1 MRNKKLIVLLII
13 FFNLFQIRAYKYIKK
28 ETLDNKVSFFVT
40 QNIIDVDKDF
50 LEIKQLYEAENFP
63 KALRKGLDFL
73 GKYANTLTK
82 NIIADYEVN
91 SILGEIYRKNN
102 NHDKSVFYY
111 KNCVKILLE
120 ANFDSYVSKNTNF
133 NKSKLVNAYLR
144 IGSGFLRKNLKDSA
158 KYYYEN
164 ALDVE
169 ALDEKSLSF
178 QASASTNL
186 SGLYMQDSLYDL
198 AKNFAIRAVIFH
210 KKNNN
215 KVSQAAAKGNLA
227 SILLDQNNYTEA
239 KEKYKEALDLIKNE
253 KSDRALKVRQRLYY
267 NLSYNLYK
275 LKDYEAYNYQEES
288 YLLKDSLRSKEVAK
302 IYEELRLKYDFDA
315 KKELL
320 EQQQEVILL
329 EERDRFRTI
338 IVIVGLILIALIV
351 IIGYYNIRQKNLQ
364 LKLSKTELLQNQ
376 NLDKLKSEY
385 QARALDATLNGRE
398 SERKEIAETLHDN
411 VSALLS
417 SANLH
422 LQATKKQFAEG
433 VPLEIDKTQEII
445 AEASQKIR
453 DLSHTLVSSV
463 LLKFGLNFA
472 IRDIA
477 EKYSNSELNIDTEIE
492 GLRRYDQKFEIKTYN
507 IIQEF
512 VNNILKKHSKAKN
525 AIIKLKEEEDH
536 ILMQIFDDGIGFDQT
551 QIALKDGLGINQIEA
566 RIQIMKGKLE
576 INSQKGKGTQIKV
589 ELPIKKKQ
597 VTNLF

>member
-1 MRNKKLIVLLII
+1 MKPII
-13 FFNLFQIRAYKYIKK
+13 IR
-28 ETLDNKVSFFVT
+28 
-40 QNIIDVDKDF
+40 
-50 LEIKQLYEAENFP
+50 KQ
-63 KALRKGLDFL
+63 
-73 GKYANTLTK
+73 
-82 NIIADYEVN
+82 
-91 SILGEIYRKNN
+91 
-102 NHDKSVFYY
+102 
-111 KNCVKILLE
+111 
-120 ANFDSYVSKNTNF
+120 
-133 NKSKLVNAYLR
+133 
-144 IGSGFLRKNLKDSA
+144 
-158 KYYYEN
+158 
-164 ALDVE
+164 
-169 ALDEKSLSF
+169 
-178 QASASTNL
+178 
-186 SGLYMQDSLYDL
+186 
-198 AKNFAIRAVIFH
+198 
-210 KKNNN
+210 
-215 KVSQAAAKGNLA
+215 
-227 SILLDQNNYTEA
+227 
-239 KEKYKEALDLIKNE
+239 
-253 KSDRALKVRQRLYY
+253 
-267 NLSYNLYK
+267 
-275 LKDYEAYNYQEES
+275 S

-376 NLDKLKSEY
+376 NLDKLKSEF

-512 VNNILKKHSKAKN
+512 VNNILKHSKAKN
-525 AIIKLKEEEDH
+525 AIIKLKEEEEDH

>member
-1 MRNKKLIVLLII
+1 LRNKKLIVLLII

-28 ETLDNKVSFFVT
+28 ETLDNKVSFFVI
-40 QNIIDVDKDF
+40 QNIEVDKYF

-73 GKYANTLTK
+73 GKYENTSKK
-82 NIIADYEVN
+82 NISLYEVN
-91 SILGEIYRKNN
+91 NIIGDIYRKNN
-102 NHDKSVFYY
+102 NHDKSIIYY
-111 KNCVKILLE
+111 KNSLKILIENNLHPLE
-120 ANFDSYVSKNTNF
+120 SKNTNF
-133 NKSKLVNAYLR
+133 NKSKLINAYLR
-144 IGSGFLRKNLKDSA
+144 IGGEFLRENQKDSA

-164 ALDVE
+164 AMDVE
-169 ALDEKSLSF
+169 ALDEKSLSY
-178 QASASTNL
+178 QASVSTNL

-198 AKNFAIRAVIFH
+198 AKNFAIKAVVIH
-210 KKNNN
+210 KKRNN

-227 SILLDQNNYTEA
+227 SILLDQNNYKEA
-239 KEKYKEALDLIKNE
+239 KRTYKEALDLIKNE
-253 KSDRALKVRQRLYY
+253 KSDRALRVRQSLFY

-275 LKDYEAYNYQEES
+275 LKDYEAYNYQEQS

-315 KKELL
+315 KKEFL
-320 EQQQEVILL
+320 EQQQEVKLL

-351 IIGYYNIRQKNLQ
+351 VIGYYNIRQKNLQ
-364 LKLSKTELLQNQ
+364 LKLSRTELLQNQ
-376 NLDKLKSEY
+376 NLDKLKSEF

-422 LQATKKQFAEG
+422 LQATKKQFTEG
-433 VPLEIDKTQEII
+433 VPLEIGKTQEII

-477 EKYSNSELNIDTEIE
+477 EKYSNSELNIETEIE

-512 VNNILKKHSKAKN
+512 VNNILKHSKAKN

-551 QIALKDGLGINQIEA
+551 QIVLKDGLGINQIEA

>member
-28 ETLDNKVSFFVT
+28 ETLDNKVSFFVI
-40 QNIIDVDKDF
+40 QNIEVDKYF

-73 GKYANTLTK
+73 GKYANTSKK
-82 NIIADYEVN
+82 NISFYEVN
-91 SILGEIYRKNN
+91 NIIGDIYRKNN
-102 NHDKSVFYY
+102 NHDKSIIYY
-111 KNCVKILLE
+111 KNSLKILIENNLHPLE
-120 ANFDSYVSKNTNF
+120 SKNTNF
-133 NKSKLVNAYLR
+133 NKSKLINAYLR
-144 IGSGFLRKNLKDSA
+144 IGGEFLRENQKDSA

-164 ALDVE
+164 AMDVE
-169 ALDEKSLSF
+169 ALDEKSLSY
-178 QASASTNL
+178 QASVSTNL

-198 AKNFAIRAVIFH
+198 AKNFAIKAVVIH
-210 KKNNN
+210 KKRNN

-227 SILLDQNNYTEA
+227 SILLDQNNYKEA
-239 KEKYKEALDLIKNE
+239 KRTYKEALDLIKNE
-253 KSDRALKVRQRLYY
+253 KSDRALRVRQSLFY

-275 LKDYEAYNYQEES
+275 LKDYEAYNYQEQS

-315 KKELL
+315 KKEFL
-320 EQQQEVILL
+320 EQQQEVKLL

-351 IIGYYNIRQKNLQ
+351 VIGYYNIRQKNLQ
-364 LKLSKTELLQNQ
+364 LKLSRTELLQNQ
-376 NLDKLKSEY
+376 NLDKLKSEF

-422 LQATKKQFAEG
+422 LQATKKQFTEG
-433 VPLEIDKTQEII
+433 VPLEIGKTQEII

-477 EKYSNSELNIDTEIE
+477 EKYSNSELNIETEIE

-512 VNNILKKHSKAKN
+512 VNNILKHSKAKN
-525 AIIKLKEEEDH
+525 AIIKLKESENY
-536 ILMQIFDDGIGFDQT
+536 ILLQIFDDGIGFDQT
-551 QIALKDGLGINQIEA
+551 KTALKDGLGINQIEA

>member
-1 MRNKKLIVLLII
+1 LRNKKLIVLLII

-28 ETLDNKVSFFVT
+28 ETLDNKVSFFVI
-40 QNIIDVDKDF
+40 QNIEVDKYF

-73 GKYANTLTK
+73 GKYENTSKK
-82 NIIADYEVN
+82 NISLYEVN
-91 SILGEIYRKNN
+91 NIIGDIYRKNN
-102 NHDKSVFYY
+102 NHDKSIIYY
-111 KNCVKILLE
+111 KNSLKILIENNLHPLE
-120 ANFDSYVSKNTNF
+120 SKNTNF
-133 NKSKLVNAYLR
+133 NKSKLINAYLR
-144 IGSGFLRKNLKDSA
+144 IGGGFLRENQKDSA

-164 ALDVE
+164 AMDVE
-169 ALDEKSLSF
+169 ALDEKSLSY
-178 QASASTNL
+178 QASVSTNL

-198 AKNFAIRAVIFH
+198 AKNFAIKAVVIH
-210 KKNNN
+210 KKRNN

-227 SILLDQNNYTEA
+227 SILLDQNNYKEA
-239 KEKYKEALDLIKNE
+239 KRTYKEALDLIKNE
-253 KSDRALKVRQRLYY
+253 KSDRALRVRQSLFY

-275 LKDYEAYNYQEES
+275 LKDYEAYNYQEQS

-315 KKELL
+315 KKEFL
-320 EQQQEVILL
+320 EQQQEVKLL

-351 IIGYYNIRQKNLQ
+351 VIGYYNIRQKNLQ
-364 LKLSKTELLQNQ
+364 LKLSRTELLQNQ
-376 NLDKLKSEY
+376 NLDKLKSEF

-422 LQATKKQFAEG
+422 LQATKKQFTEG
-433 VPLEIDKTQEII
+433 VPLEIGKTQEII

-512 VNNILKKHSKAKN
+512 VNNILKHSKAKN

-551 QIALKDGLGINQIEA
+551 QIVLKDGLGINQIEA

>member
-1 MRNKKLIVLLII
+1 M
-13 FFNLFQIRAYKYIKK
+13 
-28 ETLDNKVSFFVT
+28 
-40 QNIIDVDKDF
+40 
-50 LEIKQLYEAENFP
+50 
-63 KALRKGLDFL
+63 
-73 GKYANTLTK
+73 
-82 NIIADYEVN
+82 
-91 SILGEIYRKNN
+91 
-102 NHDKSVFYY
+102 
-111 KNCVKILLE
+111 
-120 ANFDSYVSKNTNF
+120 
-133 NKSKLVNAYLR
+133 
-144 IGSGFLRKNLKDSA
+144 
-158 KYYYEN
+158 
-164 ALDVE
+164 DVE
-169 ALDEKSLSF
+169 ALDEKSLSY
-178 QASASTNL
+178 QASVSTNL

-198 AKNFAIRAVIFH
+198 AKNFAIKAVVIH
-210 KKNNN
+210 KKRNN

-227 SILLDQNNYTEA
+227 SILLDQNNYKEA
-239 KEKYKEALDLIKNE
+239 KRTYKEALDLIKNE
-253 KSDRALKVRQRLYY
+253 KSDRALRVRQRLYY

-275 LKDYEAYNYQEES
+275 LKDYEAYNYQEQS

-315 KKELL
+315 EKEFL
-320 EQQQEVILL
+320 EQQQEVKLL

-351 IIGYYNIRQKNLQ
+351 VIGYYNIRQKNLQ
-364 LKLSKTELLQNQ
+364 LKLSRTELLQNQ

-422 LQATKKQFAEG
+422 LQATKKQFTEG

-512 VNNILKKHSKAKN
+512 VNNILKHSKAKN

-551 QIALKDGLGINQIEA
+551 QIVLKDGLGINQIEA

>member
-1 MRNKKLIVLLII
+1 LRNKKLIVLLII

-73 GKYANTLTK
+73 GKYANTSKK
-82 NIIADYEVN
+82 NISFYEVN
-91 SILGEIYRKNN
+91 NIIGDIYRKNN
-102 NHDKSVFYY
+102 NHDKSIIYY
-111 KNCVKILLE
+111 KNSLKILIENNLHPLE
-120 ANFDSYVSKNTNF
+120 SKNTNF
-133 NKSKLVNAYLR
+133 NKSKLINAYLR
-144 IGSGFLRKNLKDSA
+144 IGGGFLRKNLKDSA

-169 ALDEKSLSF
+169 ALDEKSLSY
-178 QASASTNL
+178 QASVSTNL

-198 AKNFAIRAVIFH
+198 AKNFAIKAVVIH
-210 KKNNN
+210 KKRNN

-227 SILLDQNNYTEA
+227 SILLDQNNYKEA
-239 KEKYKEALDLIKNE
+239 KRTYKEALDLIKNE
-253 KSDRALKVRQRLYY
+253 KSDRALRVRQRLYY

-275 LKDYEAYNYQEES
+275 LKDYEAYNYQEQS

-315 KKELL
+315 KKEFL
-320 EQQQEVILL
+320 EQQQEVKLL

-351 IIGYYNIRQKNLQ
+351 VIGYYNIRQKNLQ
-364 LKLSKTELLQNQ
+364 LKLSRTELLQNQ
-376 NLDKLKSEY
+376 NLDKLKSEF

-422 LQATKKQFAEG
+422 LQATKKQFTEG
-433 VPLEIDKTQEII
+433 VPLEIGKTQEII

-512 VNNILKKHSKAKN
+512 VNNILKHSKAKN

-551 QIALKDGLGINQIEA
+551 QIVLKDGLGINQIEA

>member
-28 ETLDNKVSFFVT
+28 ETLDNKVSFFVI
-40 QNIIDVDKDF
+40 QNIEVDKYF

-73 GKYANTLTK
+73 GKYANTSKK
-82 NIIADYEVN
+82 NISFYEVN
-91 SILGEIYRKNN
+91 NIIGDIYRKNN
-102 NHDKSVFYY
+102 NHDKSIIYY
-111 KNCVKILLE
+111 KNSLKILIENNLHPLE
-120 ANFDSYVSKNTNF
+120 SKNTNF
-133 NKSKLVNAYLR
+133 NKSKLINAYLR
-144 IGSGFLRKNLKDSA
+144 IGGEFLRENQKDSA

-164 ALDVE
+164 AMDVE
-169 ALDEKSLSF
+169 ALDEKSLSY

-198 AKNFAIRAVIFH
+198 AKNFAIKAVVIH
-210 KKNNN
+210 KKRNN

-227 SILLDQNNYTEA
+227 SILLDQNNYKEA
-239 KEKYKEALDLIKNE
+239 KRTYKEALDLIKNE
-253 KSDRALKVRQRLYY
+253 KSDRALRVRQSLFY

-275 LKDYEAYNYQEES
+275 LKDYEAYNYQEQS

-315 KKELL
+315 KKEFL
-320 EQQQEVILL
+320 EQQQEVKLL

-351 IIGYYNIRQKNLQ
+351 VIGYYNIRQKNLQ
-364 LKLSKTELLQNQ
+364 LKLSRTELLQNQ
-376 NLDKLKSEY
+376 NLDKLKSEF

-422 LQATKKQFAEG
+422 LQATKKQFTEG
-433 VPLEIDKTQEII
+433 VPLEIGKTQEII

-512 VNNILKKHSKAKN
+512 VNNILKHSKAKN
-525 AIIKLKEEEDH
+525 AIIKLKEEERSYFNAD
-536 ILMQIFDDGIGFDQT
+536 F
-551 QIALKDGLGINQIEA
+551 
-566 RIQIMKGKLE
+566 
-576 INSQKGKGTQIKV
+576 
-589 ELPIKKKQ
+589 
-597 VTNLF
+597 

>member
-28 ETLDNKVSFFVT
+28 ETLDNKVSFFVI
-40 QNIIDVDKDF
+40 QNIEVDKYF

-73 GKYANTLTK
+73 GKYENTSKK
-82 NIIADYEVN
+82 NISLYEVN
-91 SILGEIYRKNN
+91 NIIGDIYRKNN
-102 NHDKSVFYY
+102 NHDKSIIYY
-111 KNCVKILLE
+111 KNSLKILIENNLHPLE
-120 ANFDSYVSKNTNF
+120 SKNTNF
-133 NKSKLVNAYLR
+133 NKSKLINAYLR
-144 IGSGFLRKNLKDSA
+144 IGGEFLRENQKDSA

-164 ALDVE
+164 AMDVE
-169 ALDEKSLSF
+169 ALDEKSLSY
-178 QASASTNL
+178 QASVSTNL

-198 AKNFAIRAVIFH
+198 AKNFAIKAVVIH
-210 KKNNN
+210 KKRNN

-227 SILLDQNNYTEA
+227 SILLDQNNYKEA
-239 KEKYKEALDLIKNE
+239 KRTYKEALDLIKNE
-253 KSDRALKVRQRLYY
+253 KSDRALRVRQSLFY

-275 LKDYEAYNYQEES
+275 LKDYEAYNYQEQS

-315 KKELL
+315 KKEFL
-320 EQQQEVILL
+320 EQQQEVKLL

-351 IIGYYNIRQKNLQ
+351 VIGYYNIRQKNLQ
-364 LKLSKTELLQNQ
+364 LKLSRTELLQNQ
-376 NLDKLKSEY
+376 NLDKLKSEF

-422 LQATKKQFAEG
+422 LQATKKQFTEG
-433 VPLEIDKTQEII
+433 VPLEIGKTQEII

-477 EKYSNSELNIDTEIE
+477 EKYSNSELNIETEIE

-512 VNNILKKHSKAKN
+512 VNNILKHSKAKN

-551 QIALKDGLGINQIEA
+551 QIVLKDGLGINQIEA

>member
-1 MRNKKLIVLLII
+1 
-13 FFNLFQIRAYKYIKK
+13 
-28 ETLDNKVSFFVT
+28 LDNKVSFFVI
-40 QNIIDVDKDF
+40 QNIDVDKYF

-73 GKYANTLTK
+73 GKYANTSKK
-82 NIIADYEVN
+82 NISFYEVN
-91 SILGEIYRKNN
+91 NIIGDIYRKNN
-102 NHDKSVFYY
+102 NHDKSIIYY
-111 KNCVKILLE
+111 KNSLKILIENNLHPLE
-120 ANFDSYVSKNTNF
+120 SKNTNF
-133 NKSKLVNAYLR
+133 NKSKLINAYLR
-144 IGSGFLRKNLKDSA
+144 IGGEFLRENQKDSA

-253 KSDRALKVRQRLYY
+253 KSDRALRVRQRLYY

-275 LKDYEAYNYQEES
+275 LKDYEAYNYQEQS

-315 KKELL
+315 EKEFL
-320 EQQQEVILL
+320 EQQQEVKLL

-351 IIGYYNIRQKNLQ
+351 VIGYYNIRQKNLQ
-364 LKLSKTELLQNQ
+364 LKLSRTELLQNQ
-376 NLDKLKSEY
+376 NLDKLKSEF

-422 LQATKKQFAEG
+422 LQATKKQFTEG

-512 VNNILKKHSKAKN
+512 VNNILKHSKAKN

-551 QIALKDGLGINQIEA
+551 QIVLKDGLGINQIEA

>member
-28 ETLDNKVSFFVT
+28 ETLDNKVSFFVI
-40 QNIIDVDKDF
+40 QNIEVDKYF

-73 GKYANTLTK
+73 GKYANTSKK
-82 NIIADYEVN
+82 NISFYEVN
-91 SILGEIYRKNN
+91 NIIGDIYRKNN
-102 NHDKSVFYY
+102 NHDKSIIYY
-111 KNCVKILLE
+111 KNSLKILIENNLHPLE
-120 ANFDSYVSKNTNF
+120 SKNTNF
-133 NKSKLVNAYLR
+133 NKSKLINAYLR
-144 IGSGFLRKNLKDSA
+144 IGGEFLRENQKDSA

-164 ALDVE
+164 AMDVE
-169 ALDEKSLSF
+169 ALDEKSLSY

-198 AKNFAIRAVIFH
+198 AKNFAIKAVVIH
-210 KKNNN
+210 KKRNN

-227 SILLDQNNYTEA
+227 SILLDQNNYKEA
-239 KEKYKEALDLIKNE
+239 KRTYKEALDLIKNE
-253 KSDRALKVRQRLYY
+253 KSDRALRVRQSLFY

-275 LKDYEAYNYQEES
+275 LKDYEAYNYQEQS

-315 KKELL
+315 KKEFL
-320 EQQQEVILL
+320 EQQQEVKLL

-351 IIGYYNIRQKNLQ
+351 VIGYYNIRQKNLQ
-364 LKLSKTELLQNQ
+364 LKLSRTELLQNQ
-376 NLDKLKSEY
+376 NLDKLKSEF

-422 LQATKKQFAEG
+422 LQATKKQFTEG
-433 VPLEIDKTQEII
+433 VPLEIGKTQEII

-512 VNNILKKHSKAKN
+512 VNNILKHSKAKN

-551 QIALKDGLGINQIEA
+551 QIVLKDGLGINQIEA

>member
-1 MRNKKLIVLLII
+1 M
-13 FFNLFQIRAYKYIKK
+13 
-28 ETLDNKVSFFVT
+28 
-40 QNIIDVDKDF
+40 
-50 LEIKQLYEAENFP
+50 
-63 KALRKGLDFL
+63 
-73 GKYANTLTK
+73 
-82 NIIADYEVN
+82 
-91 SILGEIYRKNN
+91 
-102 NHDKSVFYY
+102 
-111 KNCVKILLE
+111 
-120 ANFDSYVSKNTNF
+120 
-133 NKSKLVNAYLR
+133 
-144 IGSGFLRKNLKDSA
+144 
-158 KYYYEN
+158 
-164 ALDVE
+164 
-169 ALDEKSLSF
+169 
-178 QASASTNL
+178 
-186 SGLYMQDSLYDL
+186 
-198 AKNFAIRAVIFH
+198 
-210 KKNNN
+210 
-215 KVSQAAAKGNLA
+215 
-227 SILLDQNNYTEA
+227 
-239 KEKYKEALDLIKNE
+239 
-253 KSDRALKVRQRLYY
+253 
-267 NLSYNLYK
+267 
-275 LKDYEAYNYQEES
+275 
-288 YLLKDSLRSKEVAK
+288 
-302 IYEELRLKYDFDA
+302 
-315 KKELL
+315 
-320 EQQQEVILL
+320 

-351 IIGYYNIRQKNLQ
+351 VIGYYNIRQKNLQ
-364 LKLSKTELLQNQ
+364 LKLSRTELLQNQ

-512 VNNILKKHSKAKN
+512 VNNILKHSKAKN

-551 QIALKDGLGINQIEA
+551 QIVLKDGLGINQIEA

>member
-28 ETLDNKVSFFVT
+28 ETLDNKVSFFVI
-40 QNIIDVDKDF
+40 QNIEVDKYF

-73 GKYANTLTK
+73 GKYENTSKK
-82 NIIADYEVN
+82 NISFYEVN
-91 SILGEIYRKNN
+91 NIIGDIYRKNN
-102 NHDKSVFYY
+102 NHDKSIIYY
-111 KNCVKILLE
+111 KNSLKILIENNLHPLE
-120 ANFDSYVSKNTNF
+120 SKNTNF
-133 NKSKLVNAYLR
+133 NKSKLINAYLR
-144 IGSGFLRKNLKDSA
+144 IGGEFLRENQKDSA

-164 ALDVE
+164 AMDVE
-169 ALDEKSLSF
+169 ALDEKSLSY
-178 QASASTNL
+178 QASVSTNL

-198 AKNFAIRAVIFH
+198 AKNFAIKAVVIH
-210 KKNNN
+210 KKRNN

-227 SILLDQNNYTEA
+227 SILLDQNNYKEA
-239 KEKYKEALDLIKNE
+239 KRTYKEALDLIKNE
-253 KSDRALKVRQRLYY
+253 KSDRALRVRQSLFY

-275 LKDYEAYNYQEES
+275 LKDYEAYNYQEQS

-315 KKELL
+315 KKEFL
-320 EQQQEVILL
+320 EQQQEVKLL

-351 IIGYYNIRQKNLQ
+351 VIGYYNIRQKNLQ
-364 LKLSKTELLQNQ
+364 LKLSRTELLQNQ
-376 NLDKLKSEY
+376 NLDKLKSEF

-422 LQATKKQFAEG
+422 LQATKKQFTEG
-433 VPLEIDKTQEII
+433 VPLEIGKTQEII

-477 EKYSNSELNIDTEIE
+477 EKYSNSELNIETEIE

-512 VNNILKKHSKAKN
+512 VNNILKHSKAKN
-525 AIIKLKEEEDH
+525 AIIKLKESENY
-536 ILMQIFDDGIGFDQT
+536 ILLQIFDDGIGFDQT
-551 QIALKDGLGINQIEA
+551 QIVLKDGLGINQIEA

>member
-73 GKYANTLTK
+73 GKYANTSKK
-82 NIIADYEVN
+82 NISFYEVN
-91 SILGEIYRKNN
+91 NIIGDIYRKNN
-102 NHDKSVFYY
+102 NHDKSIIYY
-111 KNCVKILLE
+111 KNSLKILIENNLHPLE
-120 ANFDSYVSKNTNF
+120 SKNTNF
-133 NKSKLVNAYLR
+133 NKSKLINAYLR
-144 IGSGFLRKNLKDSA
+144 IGGEFLRENQKDSA

-253 KSDRALKVRQRLYY
+253 KSDRALRVRQRLYY

-315 KKELL
+315 EKEFL
-320 EQQQEVILL
+320 EQQQEVKLL

-351 IIGYYNIRQKNLQ
+351 VIGYYNIRQKNLQ
-364 LKLSKTELLQNQ
+364 LKLSRTELLQNQ
-376 NLDKLKSEY
+376 NLDKLKSEF

-422 LQATKKQFAEG
+422 LQATKKQFTEG

-512 VNNILKKHSKAKN
+512 VNNILKHSKAKN

-551 QIALKDGLGINQIEA
+551 QIVLKDGLGINQIEA

>member
-28 ETLDNKVSFFVT
+28 ETLDNKVSFFVI
-40 QNIIDVDKDF
+40 QNIEVDKYF

-73 GKYANTLTK
+73 GKYANTSKK
-82 NIIADYEVN
+82 NISFYEVN
-91 SILGEIYRKNN
+91 NIIGDIYRKNN
-102 NHDKSVFYY
+102 NHDKSIIYY
-111 KNCVKILLE
+111 KNSLKILIENNLHPLE
-120 ANFDSYVSKNTNF
+120 SKNTNF
-133 NKSKLVNAYLR
+133 NKSKLINAYLR
-144 IGSGFLRKNLKDSA
+144 IGGEFLRENQKDSA

-164 ALDVE
+164 AMDVE
-169 ALDEKSLSF
+169 ALDEKSLSY
-178 QASASTNL
+178 QASVSTNL

-198 AKNFAIRAVIFH
+198 AKNFAIKAVVIH
-210 KKNNN
+210 KKRNN

-227 SILLDQNNYTEA
+227 SILLDQNNYKEA
-239 KEKYKEALDLIKNE
+239 KRTYKEALDLIKNE
-253 KSDRALKVRQRLYY
+253 KSDRALRVRQSLFY

-275 LKDYEAYNYQEES
+275 LKDYEAYNYQEQS

-315 KKELL
+315 KKEFL
-320 EQQQEVILL
+320 EQQQEVKLL

-351 IIGYYNIRQKNLQ
+351 VIGYYNIRQKNLQ
-364 LKLSKTELLQNQ
+364 LKLSRTELLQNQ
-376 NLDKLKSEY
+376 NLDKLKSEF

-422 LQATKKQFAEG
+422 LQATKKQFTEG
-433 VPLEIDKTQEII
+433 VPLEIGKTQEII

-477 EKYSNSELNIDTEIE
+477 EKYSNSELNIETEIE

-512 VNNILKKHSKAKN
+512 VNNILKHSKAKN

-551 QIALKDGLGINQIEA
+551 QIVLKDGLGINQIEA

>member
-1 MRNKKLIVLLII
+1 M
-13 FFNLFQIRAYKYIKK
+13 
-28 ETLDNKVSFFVT
+28 DNKVSFFVT

-73 GKYANTLTK
+73 GKYANTSKK
-82 NIIADYEVN
+82 NISFYEVN
-91 SILGEIYRKNN
+91 NIIGDIYRKNN
-102 NHDKSVFYY
+102 NHDKSIIYY
-111 KNCVKILLE
+111 KNSLKILIENNLHPLE
-120 ANFDSYVSKNTNF
+120 SKNTNF
-133 NKSKLVNAYLR
+133 NKSKLINAYLR
-144 IGSGFLRKNLKDSA
+144 IGGGFLRKNLKDSA

-164 ALDVE
+164 AMDVE
-169 ALDEKSLSF
+169 ALDEKSLSY
-178 QASASTNL
+178 QASVSTNL

-198 AKNFAIRAVIFH
+198 AKNFAIKAVVIH
-210 KKNNN
+210 KKRNN

-227 SILLDQNNYTEA
+227 SILLDQNNYKEA
-239 KEKYKEALDLIKNE
+239 KRTYKEALDLIKNE
-253 KSDRALKVRQRLYY
+253 KSDRALRVRQRLYY

-275 LKDYEAYNYQEES
+275 LKDYEAYNYQEQS

-315 KKELL
+315 EKEFL
-320 EQQQEVILL
+320 EQQQEVKLL

-351 IIGYYNIRQKNLQ
+351 VIGYYNIRQKNLQ
-364 LKLSKTELLQNQ
+364 LKLSRTELLQNQ
-376 NLDKLKSEY
+376 NLDKLKSEF

-422 LQATKKQFAEG
+422 LQATKKQFTEG

-512 VNNILKKHSKAKN
+512 VNNILKHSKAKN

-551 QIALKDGLGINQIEA
+551 QIVLKDGLGINQIEA